1 MFYGD
6 EDVVS
11 SDEESSCPATLPVPI
26 LLPEFDVQDEAL
38 RRATEELAEWN
49 SQKEVDADF
58 LSGKQLK
65 WKVYVGSKWVMYDKS
80 VHGNLRSH
88 AKKQKVTDDKD
99 FNVLDHLREAADKT
113 RHVVEDGIATQ
124 VKVYPY
130 LILLFLSILGCPAHA
145 ANPERFFRLCGLI
158 CTALRA
164 ALGAYVLMML
174 SFLKYNKEFMPT
186 DSEVAVEYY
195 RRRDLKREERRAANL
210 EKKRKEREGSA
221 DANGHAE
228 EPVGPAEEPAD
239 ANGPAADGSEET
251 PISLDAGSGSADVG
265 AKEADG
271 SPKTDLNTKE
281 LKSSTT
287 AEADSIEFEGDL
299 YRMNLLD
306 FEVNPE
312 MEVELMQIYGQGG
325 PISDAVFGDFTDDD
339 LPLSLLEGLSR
350 AT

>member
-1 MFYGD
+1 MTF
-6 EDVVS
+6 S
-11 SDEESSCPATLPVPI
+11 SDEESSCAAPLPVPI
-26 LLPEFDVQDEAL
+26 LLPEFDVQEEAL
-38 RRATEELAEWN
+38 RRAREELAEWN

-124 VKVYPY
+124 VGVYLFLVDRQLTKTKPVRLCAMKQVKVYPY

-195 RRRDLKREERRAANL
+195 RRRDLKRKERQAANL
-210 EKKRKEREGSA
+210 EKKRKERE
-221 DANGHAE
+221 
-228 EPVGPAEEPAD
+228 VGVVCVL
-239 ANGPAADGSEET
+239 ET
-251 PISLDAGSGSADVG
+251 PV
-265 AKEADG
+265 
-271 SPKTDLNTKE
+271 
-281 LKSSTT
+281 
-287 AEADSIEFEGDL
+287 
-299 YRMNLLD
+299 
-306 FEVNPE
+306 
-312 MEVELMQIYGQGG
+312 
-325 PISDAVFGDFTDDD
+325 PIWLIPVFPGI
-339 LPLSLLEGLSR
+339 G
-350 AT
+350 